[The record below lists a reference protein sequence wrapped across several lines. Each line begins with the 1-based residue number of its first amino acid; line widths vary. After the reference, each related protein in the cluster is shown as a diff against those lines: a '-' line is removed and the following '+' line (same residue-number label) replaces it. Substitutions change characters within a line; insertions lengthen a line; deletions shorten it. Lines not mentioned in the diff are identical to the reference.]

1 MLTLQHL
8 HNPAEAAAAA
18 VSGGGQA
25 ELLDR
30 LDCGV
35 KILSGES
42 TKKAKTAG
50 NKPTDQR
57 TLSQSAIQSTS
68 CPAPKGVL

>member
-18 VSGGGQA
+18 SGGGQA

-42 TKKAKTAG
+42 TQKVT
-50 NKPTDQR
+50 
-57 TLSQSAIQSTS
+57 
-68 CPAPKGVL
+68 V